1 MRRIKT
7 VLNIRGFSNCF
18 GNFGSLTNVM
28 ARRLANRFISEC
40 SGYFMFVVCG
50 TLVCECIFTS
60 KCVKISFIKIQ
71 KYAFTKSFRNH
82 LTITYSFGKLALWQM
97 SFRKASIFY
106 HALHFCS
113 FRSYAPNSGRFGFED
128 SEKTLTCTCK
138 SKGYDQVTKAKT
150 VLDIQ
155 CKFDRIISV
164 VIRRL
169 YLVPMVKV

>member
-1 MRRIKT
+1 MNALGILCLLC
-7 VLNIRGFSNCF
+7 V
-18 GNFGSLTNVM
+18 VHW
-28 ARRLANRFISEC
+28 
-40 SGYFMFVVCG
+40 FVNAFVHQ
-50 TLVCECIFTS
+50 
-60 KCVKISFIKIQ
+60 CVKISFIKIQ
-71 KYAFTKSFRNH
+71 KYAFTNSFRNH
-82 LTITYSFGKLALWQM
+82 LTITYRFGQLALWQI

-128 SEKTLTCTCK
+128 SGKTLTCTCK
-138 SKGYDQVTKAKT
+138 SKGYDQVTEAKT

-169 YLVPMVKV
+169 YLVPMVKVRQLKLLRGIRIRI